1 MDEKEKPKLQINQ
14 KQLDE
19 LCVFL
24 KPGIVLPVAI
34 EKQIS
39 ANYYA
44 VRIKNVLLNA
54 FSEVDLRSKDA
65 FVRVIETKPI
75 PRLQLL
81 FSEKNSMLTMLSEQ
95 ELTLD
100 YAEYVLLN
108 EAYPYLPKGKEQ
120 IEPEQMQVL
129 LDLLAVK
136 TQFQIIQLSLFF
148 NSSLS
153 FIDLMELYS
162 MKYLKKE
169 SGKVK
174 RSVEG
179 ELLNAFNESI
189 AHAGLRL
196 EQWEIP
202 VSENTLLLPVETVL
216 QGDNLSRLSSCLFTK
231 NFGQININGQK
242 SAGWTVNID
251 FENQIYQRNFIE
263 DFNSLKKRLDGS
275 IKEEINLKLGVMSA
289 QLPDNMVSLFDK
301 TINN

>member
-1 MDEKEKPKLQINQ
+1 M
-14 KQLDE
+14 
-19 LCVFL
+19 CFL

-100 YAEYVLLN
+100 YAEFVLLN

-136 TQFQIIQLSLFF
+136 AQFQIIQLSLFF

-153 FIDLMELYS
+153 FMNLMELYS

-174 RSVEG
+174 RSVKG

-216 QGDNLSRLSSCLFTK
+216 QGDNLSRLSSYLFTK

-242 SAGWTVNID
+242 SASWTVNID
-251 FENQIYQRNFIE
+251 FENQTYQRNFIE